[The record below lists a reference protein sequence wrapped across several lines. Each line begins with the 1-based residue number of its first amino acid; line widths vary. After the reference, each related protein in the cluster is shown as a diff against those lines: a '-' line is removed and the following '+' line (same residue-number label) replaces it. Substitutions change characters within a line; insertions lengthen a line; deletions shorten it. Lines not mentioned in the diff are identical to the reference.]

1 MPVPFGMTPF
11 AAWWVALLAGVLIGA
26 VLVWLTMR
34 GRAGEQAT
42 RAAQMRD
49 AFAAVSQDALRSNQ
63 QSFLD
68 LASLRFG
75 ELQAQSRGD
84 VEARQKSVDDL
95 VAPIRERMDQVLE
108 TIARVDMSRAESH
121 AALREQLASVAE
133 SQLRLR
139 DETGNLVKA
148 LRAPQVRGRWGEMQL
163 RRVVEMAGMLANCD
177 FAEQRSVDTID
188 GRLRPDLIVHLPGDK
203 LIVVDAKAPLDA
215 YLSAIEAGDD
225 DSRDALL
232 DRHARQVR
240 DHIDMLS
247 ARDYAVQF
255 TESPDFV
262 VLFLPGETFF
272 SEACRR
278 DPTLI
283 EYAVARSVIPASPT
297 TLITLLKAVAFGWQQ
312 ERIARDAEQLRDLGI
327 DLHDRIGKAA
337 EHIAGVGR
345 GLNTAVQA
353 FNHAVGS
360 LESRVLPAARRF
372 HDLGAG
378 GRQQIVPLA
387 PVDLVA
393 RELTAPE
400 LAPPLE
406 PE

>member
-1 MPVPFGMTPF
+1 MTPLGG
-11 AAWWVALLAGVLIGA
+11 WWLALLAGMLIGA
-26 VLVWLTMR
+26 LLVWLALR
-34 GRAGEQAT
+34 GRAT
-42 RAAQMRD
+42 DSAAQTARMRD
-49 AFAAVSQDALRSNQ
+49 AFAAVSQDALRDNHRA
-63 QSFLD
+63 FLE

-75 ELQAQSRGD
+75 ELQAQAHGD
-84 VEARQKSVDDL
+84 LAARQQSVDEL
-95 VAPIRERMDQVLE
+95 VKPIRERMDQVLE
-108 TIARVDMSRAESH
+108 TLARVDVSRAESH
-121 AALREQLASVAE
+121 AALRQQLASVAE
-133 SQLRLR
+133 TQLRLR
-139 DETGNLVKA
+139 DETDNLVKA

-163 RRVVEMAGMLANCD
+163 RRVVEMAGMLPNCD

-240 DHIDMLS
+240 DHIDML
-247 ARDYAVQF
+247 AAKDYAAQF

-278 DPTLI
+278 DPALI
-283 EYAVARSVIPASPT
+283 DYAVARSVIPASPT

-312 ERIARDAEQLRDLGI
+312 ERIARDAEHLRDLGI
-327 DLHDRIGKAA
+327 ELHDRVAKAA
-337 EHIAGVGR
+337 DHIAAVGR

-360 LESRVLPAARRF
+360 LESRVLPTARRF
-372 HDLGAG
+372 RDLGAG
-378 GRQQIVPLA
+378 GRQEIAPLL

-393 RELTAPE
+393 RDLTAPE
-400 LAPPLE
+400 LAPPADVD
-406 PE
+406 